1 MNSDVLR
8 LEAKIVKCNKMYED
22 LQGVKNALKN
32 DLFTTGINNELVEI
46 YDWVTSSYKNNAQI
60 PSKEEFLNLKISIND
75 NYAVEARNRVSNDM
89 NRISTIQRG
98 LVEDLKKL
106 CEE

>member
-32 DLFTTGINNELVEI
+32 DLSPL
-46 YDWVTSSYKNNAQI
+46 
-60 PSKEEFLNLKISIND
+60 
-75 NYAVEARNRVSNDM
+75 
-89 NRISTIQRG
+89 
-98 LVEDLKKL
+98 
-106 CEE
+106 